1 MSSSSTQ
8 GSPLTRLLP
17 PRSPTLRAT
26 GLARR
31 DAPAAAAAAAAAVA
45 ACCCFLETGAWETCA
60 RVTMLMA
67 LAPENTGWEE
77 TESRC
82 NWRGPA
88 VAVFRRHY
96 HRDNGDS
103 T

>member
-1 MSSSSTQ
+1 MDVAGDGYEVTLSSL
-8 GSPLTRLLP
+8 PWFRRWLTPPFSRPHPPCESQSRLDG
-17 PRSPTLRAT
+17 RAS
-26 GLARR
+26 L
-31 DAPAAAAAAAAAVA
+31 VA
-45 ACCCFLETGAWETCA
+45 GFLETGARETCA

-67 LAPENTGWEE
+67 PAPENTGWEE

-82 NWRGPA
+82 NCPGLA